1 MSLMK
6 IAVFPMDAE
15 RTLGIGDFVMTFLL
29 LSKQKGAECKP
40 TSSGAVIE
48 GDNETL
54 LEILDQINST
64 SFGAIANRVAISM
77 EFNESTDK
85 PLTQSEIRLPNEV
98 IVKGA
103 NAKVLRQKT
112 ESDIRALH
120 DKVVD
125 RLAKYVKEEE
135 ELLE

>member
-15 RTLGIGDFVMTFLL
+15 RTLGIGDFLMTFLL
-29 LSKQKGAECKP
+29 LSREKGVECRP

-54 LEILDQINST
+54 LEILDRINST
-64 SFGAIANRVAISM
+64 SFGALGNRVAISM
-77 EFNESTDK
+77 EFNESRDGS
-85 PLTQSEIRLPNEV
+85 PTQSEIRLPNEL
-98 IVKGA
+98 IVTGTHLKEG
-103 NAKVLRQKT
+103 RRKT
-112 ESDIRALH
+112 ESGMRALH

-125 RLAKYVKEEE
+125 RLARYVKEEE
-135 ELLE
+135 EFLE